1 MTILVDMDDVL
12 ECLVAGWVECLN
24 ERYGTCV
31 TPADVNDWDVGKAF
45 PTLTHDQVFAVECE
59 DSLWDRV
66 RPMPGA
72 DEGLRTLL
80 ADGHTVYIV
89 TATKYQTL
97 RSKMEKVLFRYFPY
111 LTWDQVIITS
121 HKELI
126 RGDVLIDD
134 GPHNLSRGEYRK
146 ILFDA
151 CHNRSFDE
159 TAVGAVRV
167 KNWAE
172 ACAEVR
178 KIAAER

>member
-1 MTILVDMDDVL
+1 MVILVDMDDVL

-24 ERYGTCV
+24 EQYGTDVC
-31 TPADVNDWDVGKAF
+31 PDAVNDWNIGKAF
-45 PTLTHDQVFAVECE
+45 PSLTHEQVYAVECDE
-59 DSLWDRV
+59 CLWDHV
-66 RPMPGA
+66 KPMPGA

-80 ADGHTVYIV
+80 SDGHTVYIV

-97 RSKMEKVLFRYFPY
+97 KSKMEKVLFHYFPY

-126 RGDVLIDD
+126 KGDILIDD
-134 GPHNLSRGEYRK
+134 GPHNMSGGEHRK

-159 TAVGAVRV
+159 STVGAVRV
-167 KNWAE
+167 RNWAE

-178 KIAAER
+178 RIAAE